1 MYIARICHFTLPTL
15 HLRNEVRER
24 ARAIT
29 QANRALAEAQ
39 AEGINRIMEESKR
52 TVVDMIYVA
61 ESDFLPASVYVQHRK
76 LH

>member
-1 MYIARICHFTLPTL
+1 MRARA
-15 HLRNEVRER
+15 R

-29 QANRALAEAQ
+29 QAIALAEAQ

-61 ESDFLPASVYVQHRK
+61 ESDFLPASVYVPYRK

>member
-1 MYIARICHFTLPTL
+1 MPSYLSTL
-15 HLRNEVRER
+15 HLQNEIRER

-29 QANRALAEAQ
+29 QAIALSEAQ

-52 TVVDMIYVA
+52 TVVDTIYVA
-61 ESDFLPASVYVQHRK
+61 ESDFLPASAYVPHRK